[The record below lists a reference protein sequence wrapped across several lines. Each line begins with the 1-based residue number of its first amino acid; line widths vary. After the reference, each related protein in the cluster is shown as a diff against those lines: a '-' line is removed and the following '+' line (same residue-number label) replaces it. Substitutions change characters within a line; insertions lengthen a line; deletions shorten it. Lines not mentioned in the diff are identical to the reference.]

1 MQLRKD
7 EYDQTQAK
15 AKKKHQDE
23 TDNFTSKTSPNK
35 MMMALAFIEKGAT
48 ATQNNKQNL
57 FRRKNVYNEDD
68 AEYSTLPEENMIVAT
83 WINDMGSNHQE
94 FEVSNHRNYLQTL
107 TSIHIYIGQDTL
119 LQQ

>member
-1 MQLRKD
+1 
-7 EYDQTQAK
+7 
-15 AKKKHQDE
+15 
-23 TDNFTSKTSPNK
+23 

-83 WINDMGSNHQE
+83 WINDMGSNH
-94 FEVSNHRNYLQTL
+94 
-107 TSIHIYIGQDTL
+107 
-119 LQQ
+119 